1 MIIEIDE
8 LGNEFS
14 ALLECLDSLAVDAR
28 CLEDGEDGEEIFC
41 HSVVIAVSPS

>member
-14 ALLECLDSLAVDAR
+14 VLLECLDSLAVDAR
-28 CLEDGEDGEEIFC
+28 CLEDGEEIFC